1 VRFFSPPGTG
11 PAFGTAT
18 FTFADGN
25 TGTFDYTVNGITQT
39 KAITR
44 EVLVDPGTVC
54 Q

>member
-1 VRFFSPPGTG
+1 MLFDSTVVAGT
-11 PAFGTAT
+11 AVGTAT